1 MSDMYGH
8 FTSYSFCRVLFA
20 YRVCLSMH
28 FSFSCLLIIDA
39 KLHEGSCVYKLLSS
53 IFLNGMLG
61 TFLNVD
67 FGTMVGVWGMHYIF
81 CGWQPKN
88 CMASVS
94 AFLRTHA
101 LADAHDGAVYEYF
114 TS

>member
-53 IFLNGMLG
+53 IFLNGRLCA
-61 TFLNVD
+61 FLNVD
-67 FGTMVGVWGMHYIF
+67 FGTMVGVWGDALYIL
-81 CGWQPKN
+81 WMEPKT
-88 CMASVS
+88 AWPP
-94 AFLRTHA
+94 FQH
-101 LADAHDGAVYEYF
+101 F
-114 TS
+114 